1 MWRAAPDA
9 FVRGR
14 RTRLG
19 IVSASLELWPSSP
32 RRAGPPSRLDRLRR
46 KVVELP
52 CALLLF
58 TQLAALLAYP
68 FIETGTGD
76 YVETGRAIFGLV
88 GLLVLFMAVRAV
100 RATPA
105 LTWIAVLLGGP
116 VVLLTI
122 SEAVWP
128 DNTTI
133 AFWSALL
140 HALFYF
146 YTGYGLLRYMFA
158 DNWVTRDE
166 LYATGATFTVVAWG
180 FAYLY
185 VAVQIIW
192 PHSFTAYG
200 ETGLPGART
209 WFEMLYLSI
218 TTMTSTG
225 LSDIYAVEPHAR
237 AFVLL
242 QQIAGMLYVALVVA
256 RLVGLTI
263 ARFRQ

>member
-1 MWRAAPDA
+1 M
-9 FVRGR
+9 
-14 RTRLG
+14 
-19 IVSASLELWPSSP
+19 
-32 RRAGPPSRLDRLRR
+32 DRLRR
-46 KVVELP
+46 KVAELP

-58 TQLAALLAYP
+58 VQLGALLAYP
-68 FIETGTGD
+68 FIETRRGD
-76 YVETGRAIFGLV
+76 VQEVGRAIFGLI
-88 GLLVLFMAVRAV
+88 GLVVLFLAVRAV

-105 LTWIAVLLGGP
+105 LTWVAAGLGGP
-116 VVLLTI
+116 VVVLTI
-122 SEAVWP
+122 AEAIWTN
-128 DNTTI
+128 NTTLT
-133 AFWSALL
+133 FWSSVL
-140 HALFYF
+140 HALFYV

-185 VAVQIIW
+185 LAVQIAY
-192 PHSFTAYG
+192 PHSFTIYG
-200 ETGLPGART
+200 ESGEPGTRT
-209 WFEMLYLSI
+209 WFELLYLSI